1 MTTDTRA
8 FSFCRSTRTP
18 PPAVQQW
25 LCCRPPALPGWH
37 EPNSALCQRIR
48 PPPARRRRIRQNIT
62 SIGLRST
69 SVAQKLSL
77 VLLLCLLLLCRGTN
91 AQSVYGASE
100 VFPRELL
107 FDRSEPPPLPRM
119 LLERRQDGVDDSSST
134 AIASTTLRP
143 NDDASA
149 TATATE
155 SGLAIASPTA
165 AADLPRPFDTSLG
178 NNFTSTTCPT
188 FFSSFLNNQT
198 FKDCLP
204 LSLLL
209 QVRPFHYCT
218 TEIDGH

>member
-8 FSFCRSTRTP
+8 FSLCSSTRTP

-25 LCCRPPALPGWH
+25 LCCCPPALPGWN
-37 EPNSALCQRIR
+37 EPNSALCNQIR
-48 PPPARRRRIRQNIT
+48 PPPARRRRIRSRT
-62 SIGLRST
+62 ASIGPRPV
-69 SVAQKLSL
+69 SVAQKLTL
-77 VLLLCLLLLCRGTN
+77 VLLCCLLFLCRGTD

-107 FDRSEPPPLPRM
+107 FDRSEPPPLPHM
-119 LLERRQDGVDDSSST
+119 LLERRQEGGDDSSAT
-134 AIASTTLRP
+134 IASTTIRP
-143 NDDASA
+143 NYDASA
-149 TATATE
+149 TAAATE
-155 SGLAIASPTA
+155 TGLAIASPTA
-165 AADLPRPFDTSLG
+165 VADLPRPFDTSLG

-209 QVRPFHYCT
+209 QVRTYLQNPTMMDH
-218 TEIDGH
+218 D

>member
-8 FSFCRSTRTP
+8 FSSCGSTRTP
-18 PPAVQQW
+18 PPAVQPW
-25 LCCRPPALPGWH
+25 PCCRPPALPGWN
-37 EPNSALCQRIR
+37 EPNSALCHQIR
-48 PPPARRRRIRQNIT
+48 PPPARRRRIRQKET
-62 SIGLRST
+62 SIGLRPG

-77 VLLLCLLLLCRGTN
+77 ILLFCLLFLCRGTD

-119 LLERRQDGVDDSSST
+119 LLERRQDGGDESST
-134 AIASTTLRP
+134 AIASTTIRP

-155 SGLAIASPTA
+155 TGLAIASPTA
-165 AADLPRPFDTSLG
+165 VADLPRPFDTSLG

-209 QVRPFHYCT
+209 QVRTCLYNPIST
-218 TEIDGH
+218 NDR